1 MTKTYQSPITK
12 VIDIQVVHLMT
23 TSNELNEAS
32 DNPEVTISE
41 GQTDN
46 FGARQYNVW
55 DDEL

>member
-55 DDEL
+55 DD

>member
-12 VIDIQVVHLMT
+12 AIDIQVVHLMT
-23 TSNELNEAS
+23 TSNELNAES
-32 DNPEVTISE
+32 DTPEVTISE

>member
-1 MTKTYQSPITK
+1 MAKTYQSPITK

-23 TSNELNEAS
+23 TSTLNAES
-32 DNPEVTISE
+32 ETPEVIISNE
-41 GQTDN
+41 QTDN